1 VGAGR
6 PPGNYHGLLVF
17 PAKPFEDIMTSDQL
31 IPWLFGVTLVIVLV
45 AGIYQYFRV
54 RRSQRLGTPAVPDA
68 SPSDQTSGRIG
79 DPARR

>member
-1 VGAGR
+1 VGAER

-45 AGIYQYFRV
+45 AGIYQF
-54 RRSQRLGTPAVPDA
+54 SAL
-68 SPSDQTSGRIG
+68 
-79 DPARR
+79 